1 MGFQNP
7 LFKNPLTSLLIVLLY
22 PIHYW
27 SERPA
32 CTAFALFF
40 FLTATLQTYGSVTP
54 YDLYLVFLC
63 KSYSRQE
70 ADLEMEEM
78 SFNSRS
84 LKDKRNRVMNMPSDM
99 CRKGTRK
106 SGSVIEECV
115 ISLME
120 EEVG

>member
-1 MGFQNP
+1 M
-7 LFKNPLTSLLIVLLY
+7 
-22 PIHYW
+22 
-27 SERPA
+27 
-32 CTAFALFF
+32 
-40 FLTATLQTYGSVTP
+40 QTYGSVTP

-84 LKDKRNRVMNMPSDM
+84 LKAKRDRVMVMPSDISM
-99 CRKGTRK
+99 KGTRK

-115 ISLME
+115 ISLTEE

>member
-1 MGFQNP
+1 M
-7 LFKNPLTSLLIVLLY
+7 
-22 PIHYW
+22 
-27 SERPA
+27 
-32 CTAFALFF
+32 
-40 FLTATLQTYGSVTP
+40 QTYGSVNP

-84 LKDKRNRVMNMPSDM
+84 LNEKRNRVMNMPSDVSNSM
-99 CRKGTRK
+99 KGTRK

-120 EEVG
+120 EEEVG

>member
-1 MGFQNP
+1 M
-7 LFKNPLTSLLIVLLY
+7 
-22 PIHYW
+22 
-27 SERPA
+27 
-32 CTAFALFF
+32 
-40 FLTATLQTYGSVTP
+40 TP

-84 LKDKRNRVMNMPSDM
+84 LKEKRNRVMNSDISM
-99 CRKGTRK
+99 KGTRK

-120 EEVG
+120 